1 MLPSGS
7 TLPGHVLVV
16 GVDGVRFDF
25 LEADS
30 APSVRA
36 LGEAGF
42 LVPVPVDEATPTWS
56 GPCWATIATGH
67 GVAGHGI
74 TGNDLTGHRLA
85 EHGLE
90 DVMAKGGAMG
100 GLLARVTEDG
110 VRAWTLEQAAAEQGL
125 ELLDGMAAYALHHGA
140 LVAWSMA
147 TTDQRQAELAAAQL
161 ELPA

>member
-1 MLPSGS
+1 MTIDESG
-7 TLPGHVLVV
+7 GVL
-16 GVDGVRFDF
+16 
-25 LEADS
+25 
-30 APSVRA
+30 
-36 LGEAGF
+36 
-42 LVPVPVDEATPTWS
+42 T
-56 GPCWATIATGH
+56 
-67 GVAGHGI
+67 
-74 TGNDLTGHRLA
+74 NDLPAIIRLASALVA

-161 ELPA
+161 ELTA